1 MYVVSKESFYWGLRK
16 RTLAGEYSFSQWN
29 KANAWRK
36 EIFLWEFFFSKS
48 IQRDS
53 LSFTVVNPSSV
64 VICWPNP
71 WKTLNVKE
79 WVSCYTFGWEKDIAE
94 GRRLSSY
101 FPLYLFLLSIPL
113 AIIQWLRK
121 TAPGIQKSLMK
132 PAFEWLQ

>member
-1 MYVVSKESFYWGLRK
+1 MPE
-16 RTLAGEYSFSQWN
+16 GEKYSYGN
-29 KANAWRK
+29 
-36 EIFLWEFFFSKS
+36 FFFKIYSEGFIILHSGES
-48 IQRDS
+48 ILCSDLLAQS
-53 LSFTVVNPSSV
+53 MKNF
-64 VICWPNP
+64 
-71 WKTLNVKE
+71 VKE